1 MENLM
6 VEMKSKFADH
16 DDFFIEEEL
25 IHQTVIYLMG
35 FKTLIDYP
43 KSNQYIRQMA
53 SSAASV
59 DELLTNL
66 SDRLDV
72 GSEQMVNAVLEGKL
86 IIVIQKN
93 QRNAIVDPVALNLT
107 RSIDE
112 PKNESP
118 IQASMDAFVE
128 DLNTNVGLI
137 RKRLKTDRLLHC
149 SFQVGELEKRNLSM
163 LYINGRAPNDLV
175 EKVNEQLKQ
184 IDTDIE
190 SIDDLNRHFG
200 LRKWSPVSHF
210 FPTEVPIQAI
220 HSLKK
225 NRIVLLLDNYPFAL
239 VFPHLLLD
247 MFSIVNDRNFPYI
260 LSVMLRVLR
269 VVGAVLT
276 LILPALYV
284 ALVSVNP
291 EIFKFDLA
299 LFVAKSREGIPV
311 PALLETIIMVVLID
325 LILEAIVR
333 LPKSIGPTISMVGGV
348 ILGQAMVEAK
358 LVSTLLVIVIT
369 AIVISSSVVAG
380 IQNSLYIRLLKYPI
394 LILAS
399 IFGILG
405 IFTGLALTGIYLA
418 SLTSFHIPY
427 TTFHMKR
434 EGDTK

>member
-1 MENLM
+1 MIVGTQMENLM

-72 GSEQMVNAVLEGKL
+72 GRTNGQRCVRGKL
-86 IIVIQKN
+86 IIVIQKD

-175 EKVNEQLKQ
+175 EKLMSN
-184 IDTDIE
+184 
-190 SIDDLNRHFG
+190 
-200 LRKWSPVSHF
+200 
-210 FPTEVPIQAI
+210 
-220 HSLKK
+220 
-225 NRIVLLLDNYPFAL
+225 
-239 VFPHLLLD
+239 
-247 MFSIVNDRNFPYI
+247 
-260 LSVMLRVLR
+260 
-269 VVGAVLT
+269 
-276 LILPALYV
+276 
-284 ALVSVNP
+284 
-291 EIFKFDLA
+291 
-299 LFVAKSREGIPV
+299 
-311 PALLETIIMVVLID
+311 
-325 LILEAIVR
+325 
-333 LPKSIGPTISMVGGV
+333 
-348 ILGQAMVEAK
+348 
-358 LVSTLLVIVIT
+358 
-369 AIVISSSVVAG
+369 
-380 IQNSLYIRLLKYPI
+380 
-394 LILAS
+394 
-399 IFGILG
+399 
-405 IFTGLALTGIYLA
+405 
-418 SLTSFHIPY
+418 
-427 TTFHMKR
+427 
-434 EGDTK
+434 